1 MGGGTGLGL
10 ASAYGIIKNHGGFST
25 ADSKPGIGSTFSI
38 HLPAA
43 DKRSEYEE
51 TTMDKLI
58 SGTETLM
65 LVDDEQVVL
74 DVGRAMLAKL
84 GYQVLTATSGTAAVE
99 LYRAKQDAIALV
111 ILDMI
116 MPGMSGS
123 QTFDALKAINPDI
136 RVLLSSGYSIDGEA
150 TTILE
155 NGCRGFIQ
163 KPFGLEQLACKVR
176 EVLE

>member
-1 MGGGTGLGL
+1 
-10 ASAYGIIKNHGGFST
+10 
-25 ADSKPGIGSTFSI
+25 
-38 HLPAA
+38 
-43 DKRSEYEE
+43 
-51 TTMDKLI
+51 MDELLL
-58 SGTETLM
+58 GTETLL
-65 LVDDEQVVL
+65 LVDDERVVR

-84 GYQVLTATSGTAAVE
+84 GYQVLTAASGAAAIE
-99 LYRAKQDAIALV
+99 LYRAKRDAIAMV

-116 MPGMSGS
+116 MPGMSGG
-123 QTFDALKAINPDI
+123 QIFDALKAIDPDI

-163 KPFGLEQLACKVR
+163 KPFGLEQLARKVR

>member
-1 MGGGTGLGL
+1 
-10 ASAYGIIKNHGGFST
+10 
-25 ADSKPGIGSTFSI
+25 
-38 HLPAA
+38 
-43 DKRSEYEE
+43 
-51 TTMDKLI
+51 MDKLI
-58 SGTETLM
+58 SGTETLL
-65 LVDDEQVVL
+65 LVDDERVVL

-84 GYQVLTATSGTAAVE
+84 GYQVLTAASGTDAVDI
-99 LYRAKQDAIALV
+99 YRAKQDAIAMV

-150 TTILE
+150 ATILE

>member
-1 MGGGTGLGL
+1 
-10 ASAYGIIKNHGGFST
+10 
-25 ADSKPGIGSTFSI
+25 
-38 HLPAA
+38 
-43 DKRSEYEE
+43 
-51 TTMDKLI
+51 MDELLL
-58 SGTETLM
+58 GTETLL
-65 LVDDEQVVL
+65 LVDDERVVL

-84 GYQVLTATSGTAAVE
+84 GYQVLTAASGAAAIE
-99 LYRAKQDAIALV
+99 LYRAKQDAIAMV

-116 MPGMSGS
+116 MPGMSGG
-123 QTFDALKAINPDI
+123 QTFDALKAIDPDI

-163 KPFGLEQLACKVR
+163 KPFGLEQLARKVR

>member
-1 MGGGTGLGL
+1 
-10 ASAYGIIKNHGGFST
+10 
-25 ADSKPGIGSTFSI
+25 
-38 HLPAA
+38 
-43 DKRSEYEE
+43 
-51 TTMDKLI
+51 MDKLI
-58 SGTETLM
+58 SGTETLL
-65 LVDDEQVVL
+65 LVDDERVVL

-84 GYQVLTATSGTAAVE
+84 GYQVLTAASGTDAVDI
-99 LYRAKQDAIALV
+99 YRAKQDTIAMV